1 MSEKPLPRNSLRRVM
16 VTTLGMPAFLALVF
30 GLFLIDERW
39 WALSDAR
46 EVQRL
51 MSLAETAANVA
62 HAQQLERGMTS
73 LFLNGKDATVPDKL
87 TAQRAASDTA
97 RAALLARSQTI
108 GLDHLPPQ
116 IAALLT
122 ELAGDFDKSPEVR
135 KAIDARAIPAPEAID
150 YYTEMN
156 DDVLQLI
163 DVVASASADA
173 QINARIT
180 AYAAFSTAKER
191 AGLERALGSGAFRKG
206 QFDTATL
213 LKMRAMVAQQDQA
226 FRFFSAFATPEDL
239 TALARLNELPA
250 SVELNRMREIA
261 FAFPTTQDIGGVT
274 GDAFFATA
282 TARIE
287 AMKDVETEIGSRI
300 GAAAD
305 AKARS
310 ALIGFLGF
318 AAIIL
323 AALLVSMLTGAR
335 SVWRTEADVRALV
348 QGADAMAR
356 GDLDVVLPAPR
367 LRETGQ
373 MGGALDSFRVSIL
386 EGQEIA
392 RKAEEE
398 REAHRQEEAR
408 REAAQRAGKEAR
420 LAREAE
426 EARRQAEQDRRI
438 AAEISAMVTACA
450 EGDFSRRI
458 ALEDKE
464 GMLAEICAGLNR
476 IGEITDAGIAE
487 VNKALRHLAEGD
499 LTYHMHDGLVG
510 VFAEMARSVRAANDS
525 IARTV
530 LAIEAASV
538 TIDGSSSEIST
549 AANDLARRSEQNAA
563 MLEETASALEEMSSS
578 IGSMAG
584 IANDAK
590 ERMREISARAETGNG
605 IATRA
610 MEAMESIRQSSE
622 RIERVLQVIDDIAFQ
637 TNLLALNAGV
647 EAARAGESGRGFAV
661 VASEVR
667 ALAQRSSEASREIA
681 QIIGTATQDVGRGVE
696 MVDQTAGALHEIV
709 GTIRGALE
717 RIEHIAGAVGET
729 EVGIAEISKATTELD
744 RVTQQNAA
752 MFEETNAALG
762 ALRIEADALVENVSQ
777 FRTDKQA
784 PEPRGRAA

>member
-1 MSEKPLPRNSLRRVM
+1 M
-16 VTTLGMPAFLALVF
+16 VTTLGMPALLALVF
-30 GLFLIDERW
+30 GFVLIGERW
-39 WALSDAR
+39 TALSDAR
-46 EVQRL
+46 QVQRL
-51 MSLAETAANVA
+51 MGLAEAAANVA
-62 HAQQLERGMTS
+62 HAQQLESGMTS
-73 LFLNGKDATVPDKL
+73 LFLNGKEATIPDKL
-87 TAQRAASDTA
+87 AAQRKAADTA
-97 RAALLARSQTI
+97 RVALIEHAKTI
-108 GLDHLPPQ
+108 GLDQLPPQ

-122 ELAGDFDKSPEVR
+122 ELEGDFKRSADLR
-135 KAIDARAIPAPEAID
+135 KAVDARQIPPPEAIE
-150 YYTEMN
+150 YFTEMN
-156 DDVLQLI
+156 ADVLQLV
-163 DVVASASADA
+163 DVVAGASADA

-180 AYAAFSTAKER
+180 AYAAFTTAKER

-206 QFDTATL
+206 QFDTVTL
-213 LKMRAMVAQQDQA
+213 LKIRAMVAQQEQA
-226 FRFFSAFATPEDL
+226 FLFFSAFATPEDQ
-239 TALARLNELPA
+239 AAVDRLNELPA
-250 SVELNRMREIA
+250 SIELNRMREIA
-261 FAFPTTQDIGGVT
+261 FSFPTTQDTGGVT
-274 GDAFFATA
+274 GDAFFATT

-287 AMKDVETEIGSRI
+287 AMKQVETEIGNRI
-300 GAAAD
+300 GAAAA
-305 AKARS
+305 AKARA
-310 ALIGFLGF
+310 ALIGFLGVGGV
-318 AAIIL
+318 IL
-323 AALLVSMLTGAR
+323 AALVASMMTGAR
-335 SVWRTEADVRALV
+335 SVWRTEGDVRALV
-348 QGADAMAR
+348 QAADAMA
-356 GDLDVVLPAPR
+356 GGQLDVALPVPR
-367 LRETGQ
+367 LRETAQ
-373 MGGALDSFRVSIL
+373 MGSALDSFRVSIL
-386 EGQEIA
+386 EGQDIA
-392 RKAEEE
+392 RKAEED

-450 EGDFSRRI
+450 DGDFSRRI
-458 ALEDKE
+458 GLDDKE

-499 LTYHMHDGLVG
+499 LTYHMQDGLVG
-510 VFAEMARSVRAANDS
+510 VFDEMARSVRAANDS

-578 IGSMAG
+578 IGNMAG

-590 ERMREISARAETGNG
+590 ERMREISTRAETGNG

-696 MVDQTAGALHEIV
+696 MVDQTAGALSEIV

-729 EVGIAEISKATTELD
+729 EVGISEISKATTELD

-762 ALRIEADALVENVSQ
+762 ALRVEADALVENVSQ
-777 FRTDKQA
+777 FRTDKDA
-784 PEPRGRAA
+784 PAQRGRAA